1 MASPSSYNSALL
13 PRRILNP
20 LQHKDSTKDPCAM
33 RFKDST
39 DMQLEDSQE
48 KTSSL
53 PTVSPVRASTAVL
66 NSKET
71 NSTLVSKCALVKCF
85 MTQFLTGSPLP
96 HTT

>member
-1 MASPSSYNSALL
+1 MASPSNCSSALL

-20 LQHKDSTKDPCAM
+20 LQHKASTKDPSAM

-39 DMQLEDSQE
+39 DMRLKDSQE
-48 KTSSL
+48 ETSCL

-66 NSKET
+66 NLKET